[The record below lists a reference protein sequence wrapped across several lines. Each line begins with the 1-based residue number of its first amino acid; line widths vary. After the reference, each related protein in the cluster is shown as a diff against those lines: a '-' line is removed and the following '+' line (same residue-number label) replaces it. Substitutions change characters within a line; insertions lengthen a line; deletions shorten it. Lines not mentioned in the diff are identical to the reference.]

1 MVLGQTVA
9 GEAHVYVSSEAL
21 SPRVHISEC
30 AESAHT
36 LTFLPSDTITR
47 PFRAVEVIWVV

>member
-1 MVLGQTVA
+1 M
-9 GEAHVYVSSEAL
+9 YVSSEAL
-21 SPRVHISEC
+21 SLRVLISEC
-30 AESAHT
+30 AESTHT